1 MSLMDKREVQ
11 LILKQLKIYPNKK
24 LGQNFLTDTNVV
36 NKIIAFSELS
46 NDDIILEIGPGLGA
60 LTEEL
65 VKKVKKI
72 YAIEIDNRLY
82 SYLNKKFS
90 NYDNIEIINGNILEL
105 EIPFHNKVVSNIPY
119 SITGPILERIFY
131 KEKPPIGVLTI
142 EENIADRIFI
152 SKNYKNFS
160 RISISAN
167 TFIKPVSKLSISRMS
182 FYPIPKIALSLIK
195 FIPNENLNPFLLE
208 KDSIDFYLKFIAG
221 IMPYKNKNI
230 VNALD
235 LYFKTLKRNRYTK
248 EEILRILQKNNYEN
262 KKLFSFKI
270 GEFIEISKLFY
281 SLKKNNIK

>member
-1 MSLMDKREVQ
+1 MNLMDKREVQ
-11 LILKQLKIYPNKK
+11 LILKQLKINPNKK

-36 NKIIAFSELS
+36 KKILSFSELS

-72 YAIEIDNRLY
+72 YAIEIDHRLY

-119 SITGPILERIFY
+119 SITGPILEKIFY

-142 EENIADRIFI
+142 EENIANRIFI

-167 TFIKPVSKLSISRMS
+167 TFIKPVSKLTISRMS

-195 FIPNENLNPFLLE
+195 FIPNEKLNPFLLE
-208 KDSIDFYLKFIAG
+208 KDSIDFFLKFIAG

-248 EEILRILQKNNYEN
+248 EEILMILQKNDYEN

-270 GEFIEISKLFY
+270 EEFIEISKLFY
-281 SLKKNNIK
+281 SLIKN